1 MRSGGSPA
9 GSGRALRLDPFA
21 LPLRYAA
28 SDAAADGRMREVEL
42 HRARVVVRRTLS
54 GMRMAINLPVS
65 AFAGVALKL
74 AAGEGGDEAQVA
86 VMLAHKDPGLAL
98 PLYVS
103 READDAM
110 AEWRVWGAVLGLP
123 LLVAE
128 GEGWRAPFAQ
138 IGALRLGTV
147 RPRRRR
153 RSVLRK
159 RRPTILLRRRPGRVD
174 AAMPVHRGER
184 EIIARN

>member
-21 LPLRYAA
+21 LPARYAA
-28 SDAAADGRMREVEL
+28 SDAAADGRVRDIEL
-42 HRARVVVRRTLS
+42 HRRRVVVRRTLS
-54 GMRMAINLPVS
+54 GMRMALNLPVA

-74 AAGEGGDEAQVA
+74 TAGADGAEAA

-98 PLYVS
+98 PLFVS
-103 READDAM
+103 CEGDDAT

-123 LLVAE
+123 LLVE
-128 GEGWRAPFAQ
+128 EEDGWREVFARL
-138 IGALRLGTV
+138 GGLRLGEV
-147 RPRRRR
+147 RARRRR
-153 RSVLRK
+153 HSVLRK
-159 RRPTILLRRRPGRVD
+159 RRPSILMRRQPGRLG
-174 AAMPVHRGER
+174 AATPVYRGER